1 MKKSINTREAKLV
14 AEMLYQLRVSMGLR
28 QSDLAKKLQMPQSF
42 VSKLESGERRIDII
56 ELRNILKHLNT
67 NIVEFATA
75 LEKKLNETRS

>member
-1 MKKSINTREAKLV
+1 MKKSINTHEAKLV